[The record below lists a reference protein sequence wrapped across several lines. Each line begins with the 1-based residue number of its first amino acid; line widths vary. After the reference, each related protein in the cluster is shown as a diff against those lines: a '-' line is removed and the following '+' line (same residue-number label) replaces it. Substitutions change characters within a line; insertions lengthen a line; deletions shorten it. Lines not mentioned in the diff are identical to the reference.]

1 MRDYLVNVLINIPI
15 FEEFSYKIPK
25 FIDKNHIKK
34 GSRVLVPFRNK
45 NVVGIVIGFSVDN
58 KKSKI
63 NFKQIKEILDIDPLI
78 DEKCLELSDWASRY
92 YHHPQG
98 EVINHFLTPSLR
110 KGAPAS
116 LKKKKYWSL
125 TTKGE
130 FTSDEDLSRAPKQ
143 LVIIRTLRE
152 VQELDL
158 MSIKAHGLSRSSI
171 ESLKRKGYIKETIKE
186 TKPILLKEGDKT
198 KFKKL
203 TEEQQRGLEKIV
215 SSNKR
220 SPIFLI
226 NGITGSGK
234 TELYLRAIDEVTK
247 KGKQVLVLIPEIG
260 LTPQLESRFRE
271 LFGDKVVSIHSAKNE
286 NEKIEAWL
294 GAKRGDYQIIIG
306 TRSSAFTPFKDLG
319 LIVIDEEHD
328 PSYKQSDRFRYS
340 ARDLSIYRAKLNKIP
355 TILASATPSLESLRN
370 VSLGFYDEIVLK
382 ERATGAKL
390 PSFSPVDLRG
400 KELNHGFS
408 QELVDE
414 IEEELSQENQVL
426 IFINRRGYASSLIC
440 KECGWISTCQRC
452 DAHMTLHLNPPL
464 MQCHHCGKQ
473 DQPPKKCP
481 SCFSDEFEKFGLG
494 TERVEEF
501 LRQKF
506 NGHSV
511 IRIDSDSTRRK
522 DSFEDYINLIRKGS
536 PAILVGT
543 QMLAK
548 GHHFP
553 DVTLVG
559 ILDADFGLFS
569 ADFRGSE
576 RMAQL
581 ITQVS
586 GRAGREKKPGKVV
599 IQTYCPDHPQ
609 MEKLIFGSYYEFSDY
624 LLEIREES
632 KSPPFSYLAKVHSE
646 SVNSN
651 ISRNFLAALLNDI
664 KLDKEL
670 RVIGPVPSLM
680 EKKSGIY
687 RWEVSFLSEK
697 RSLLHKSLDLIQNK
711 LKLNKKASKV
721 RWSIEVDPTSS
732 L

>member
-1 MRDYLVNVLINIPI
+1 M
-15 FEEFSYKIPK
+15 
-25 FIDKNHIKK
+25 
-34 GSRVLVPFRNK
+34 
-45 NVVGIVIGFSVDN
+45 
-58 KKSKI
+58 
-63 NFKQIKEILDIDPLI
+63 
-78 DEKCLELSDWASRY
+78 
-92 YHHPQG
+92 
-98 EVINHFLTPSLR
+98 
-110 KGAPAS
+110 
-116 LKKKKYWSL
+116 
-125 TTKGE
+125 
-130 FTSDEDLSRAPKQ
+130 
-143 LVIIRTLRE
+143 
-152 VQELDL
+152 
-158 MSIKAHGLSRSSI
+158 
-171 ESLKRKGYIKETIKE
+171 
-186 TKPILLKEGDKT
+186 
-198 KFKKL
+198 
-203 TEEQQRGLEKIV
+203 
-215 SSNKR
+215 
-220 SPIFLI
+220 
-226 NGITGSGK
+226 
-234 TELYLRAIDEVTK
+234 
-247 KGKQVLVLIPEIG
+247 
-260 LTPQLESRFRE
+260 
-271 LFGDKVVSIHSAKNE
+271 
-286 NEKIEAWL
+286 
-294 GAKRGDYQIIIG
+294 
-306 TRSSAFTPFKDLG
+306 
-319 LIVIDEEHD
+319 
-328 PSYKQSDRFRYS
+328 
-340 ARDLSIYRAKLNKIP
+340 
-355 TILASATPSLESLRN
+355 
-370 VSLGFYDEIVLK
+370 
-382 ERATGAKL
+382 
-390 PSFSPVDLRG
+390 
-400 KELNHGFS
+400 
-408 QELVDE
+408 
-414 IEEELSQENQVL
+414 
-426 IFINRRGYASSLIC
+426 
-440 KECGWISTCQRC
+440 
-452 DAHMTLHLNPPL
+452 
-464 MQCHHCGKQ
+464 
-473 DQPPKKCP
+473 
-481 SCFSDEFEKFGLG
+481 
-494 TERVEEF
+494 
-501 LRQKF
+501 
-506 NGHSV
+506 

-609 MEKLIFGSYYEFSDY
+609 MEKLIFGSYHEFSNY

-680 EKKSGIY
+680 DKKSGIY